1 MSEYIAVILIV
12 VIAIIF
18 NNLNTKIRKLEKEV
32 SDLNSKIRKTSPE
45 SETRHKENLTTET
58 IAPSQTFNKETEP
71 YEINIQQEQDPGST
85 PITHQKDWLNPI
97 FDFLKQNALTIIGI
111 FTLVLGIGYFV
122 KYAIDKNWI
131 GETSRAGIGFF
142 TGAGIIL
149 IGHFLRKN
157 YKTFAS
163 IITGGGISVL
173 YFTTTIAFREYHL
186 FSQNTAFAITTLVTI
201 TSIILSYYYKSEVL
215 IIFSLI
221 GGFSAPL
228 MISTG
233 QSNYPFLFIYLTLLN
248 IGMLAVTFLQHWK
261 SVGWTAYIFTSLYLF
276 YWNTEQP
283 EFLSILFYS
292 ISYIIFYIFA
302 LHNYIRKSEL
312 SMSDILMLVLINCSS
327 ILGITYIFNEL
338 KYDPVI
344 IFPITFAI
352 INGLLL
358 FREYGKRNFGVPY
371 SVFTGMTVSLI
382 TIAVALQFKAH
393 LITSVWAIE
402 TTLLLFIWKK
412 TGHKIFKTCF
422 QLLFPLLIFSQIIT
436 WCEYFTIKN
445 LSIVFNPVFLT
456 SLVTI
461 VSAGINLYLLKNTET
476 KTETKTVSFL
486 ENIITIV
493 SYGMIY
499 TALLLEII
507 YHMSAMPW
515 TAIVNVALLF
525 TVFYIF
531 ILLILRKQLNIEGEF
546 QNSLIY
552 LLLFIATINIS
563 ISTSFVVTDI
573 LSKKLQSG
581 FYLLHL
587 LQWIPFIYMYLKI
600 IPSSQF
606 HRYKISYWALSI
618 ALITMIS
625 CELHHTYVLN
635 LSQDYLS
642 SIKVKNHFNILYL
655 PIIWTILASIFI
667 YIGLKREIKEYY
679 KIGFALLGL
688 MILKLYGYDVWQM
701 DNISKISAF
710 IVLGVILLLS
720 SFTFQRLKNIIKN
733 MVDKKENSDEKTD
746 IK

>member
-32 SDLNSKIRKTSPE
+32 SDLNSRIRKSSTE
-45 SETRHKENLTTET
+45 SEITNGGSLKEEVT
-58 IAPSQTFNKETEP
+58 IHPQVHHQESPSKISVKNNEDD
-71 YEINIQQEQDPGST
+71 EIPPTI
-85 PITHQKDWLNPI
+85 QKDWLTPI
-97 FDFLKQNALTIIGI
+97 FDFLKQNILTIIGI

-142 TGAGIIL
+142 TGVFIIF

-173 YFTTTIAFREYHL
+173 YFTATIAFREYHL
-186 FSQNTAFAITTLVTI
+186 FSQNTAFAITTLITI
-201 TSIILSYYYKSEVL
+201 ISIILSYYYKSEVL

-248 IGMLAVTFLQHWK
+248 IGMLVVAYLQNWK

-276 YWNTEQP
+276 YWSAEQP
-283 EFLSILFYS
+283 EILSISFYS

-302 LHNYIRKSEL
+302 LHDYIRKSKL
-312 SMSDILMLVLINCSS
+312 STPDILMLVLINCSS
-327 ILGITYIFNEL
+327 IIGITYVFNEL

-344 IFPITFAI
+344 IFPIAFAV
-352 INGLLL
+352 INALLL
-358 FREYGKRNFGVPY
+358 FREYGKRNFGIPY
-371 SVFTGMTVSLI
+371 SVFTGITVSLI
-382 TIAVALQFKAH
+382 TIAVALQFKTH

-402 TTLLLFIWKK
+402 STLLLYFWKK

-422 QLLFPLLIFSQIIT
+422 HLLFPLVIFAQIIT
-436 WCEYFTIKN
+436 WCEYFNAKN
-445 LSIVFNPVFLT
+445 LSIIFNPVFLT
-456 SLVTI
+456 TLVTI
-461 VSAGINLYLLKNTET
+461 ISTGINLYLLKNTQKET
-476 KTETKTVSFL
+476 VKKSNSFL
-486 ENIITIV
+486 EDLITIV
-493 SYGMIY
+493 SYAMIY
-499 TALLLEII
+499 TALLLEIT
-507 YHMSAMPW
+507 YHMSDMPL
-515 TAIVNVALLF
+515 TAITNIALLF
-525 TVFYIF
+525 TVYYIF
-531 ILLILRKQLNIEGEF
+531 VLLLFRKQLNIQGEF
-546 QNSLIY
+546 QNGIIY

-563 ISTSFVVTDI
+563 VSTSSIVTDI

-581 FYLLHL
+581 FYLFHL
-587 LQWIPFIYMYLKI
+587 LQWIPFIYICLKTV
-600 IPSSQF
+600 PTSEF
-606 HRYKISYWALSI
+606 HKYKISYWIISI

-625 CELHHTYVLN
+625 SELHHTYVLN
-635 LSQDYLS
+635 TAQDYLS
-642 SIKVKNHFNILYL
+642 SFKVKNHFNILYL
-655 PIIWTILASIFI
+655 PIIWTILSSIFI
-667 YIGLKREIKEYY
+667 YIGLKREIKEYN

-710 IVLGVILLLS
+710 IALGIILLLS

-733 MVDKKENSDEKTD
+733 MVDKKGNNNKNSDTQ
-746 IK
+746 